1 MYCYS
6 MHDSMTS
13 TLQNAARET
22 DRNSS
27 AGLRQF
33 PLLYLLYSLL
43 LNQPPERQTET
54 PALDLVSFLHF
65 TCCTRFSSTS
75 HTLALRL
82 HLHASGRERQR
93 ARLHSRSISWRQ
105 VAREACG
112 NSDTPRERH
121 SREAPRG
128 RHSRERV
135 SAWRERLMG
144 VPSNLA
150 EHNKYLILFVERIT
164 CSPRASGASTLTF
177 LLLCLISTMT

>member
-27 AGLRQF
+27 AGLSQF

-43 LNQPPERQTET
+43 LNQPLPATRETDRNSSAGLSQFPLLYLLYSLLLNQPLERQTET
-54 PALDLVSFLHF
+54 PALDLVSSLYF
-65 TCCTRFSSTS
+65 TCCTRFSSSS

-82 HLHASGRERQR
+82 NLHASGRERPR

-105 VAREACG
+105 LARDACG
-112 NSDTPRERH
+112 NSDTTERE
-121 SREAPRG
+121 
-128 RHSRERV
+128 
-135 SAWRERLMG
+135 
-144 VPSNLA
+144 
-150 EHNKYLILFVERIT
+150 T
-164 CSPRASGASTLTF
+164 
-177 LLLCLISTMT
+177 